1 MTRALSILILLLAL
15 THPAA
20 AETRLTTDLR
30 NQLAA
35 LPTLGKHTYSGAGG
49 RVTLVTF
56 FASWCPPCRDE
67 FHVLNRIRDEISEDK
82 LAIVAINYFE
92 SFSGLS
98 NPVKLKRFLKQLAP
112 KFPAIKGNDE
122 IAQIFEKVTRIP
134 TVFIFD
140 RAGVKRLHFIHHE
153 GATKM
158 SLTYDE
164 LKTALDKLL

>member
-1 MTRALSILILLLAL
+1 MPRALLILVVLLAAIQ
-15 THPAA
+15 PAA
-20 AETRLTTDLR
+20 AETRLTADLR
-30 NQLAA
+30 ARLAA
-35 LPTLGKHTYSGAGG
+35 LPTLGEHTYSGTAG

-67 FHVLNRIRDEISEDK
+67 FHVLNRLRGEISEDK

-98 NPVKLKRFLKQLAP
+98 NPAKLRRFLKQLAP
-112 KFPAIKGNDE
+112 RFPAVKGNDE
-122 IAQIFEKVTRIP
+122 IAQIFENVTRIP

-140 RAGVKRLHFIHHE
+140 RSGIKRLHFIHHE

-158 SLTYDE
+158 SLTYEE
-164 LKTALDKLL
+164 LKQALMKLL